1 MLLHLIRHP
10 LPVIDKGLCYG
21 SSDLA
26 VTEQECC
33 LVLDKVRPELPPHVP
48 LYSSPLQR
56 CVFLAEPLAASL
68 QAGPVRYD
76 PRLMEMHFG
85 TWEQCAW
92 DDLSRVEIDKWAA
105 DVVNY
110 RPGDGENLLHVAQ
123 RVHAFCDNLLQR
135 GDRQAIIVCH
145 AGTIRLLQARAQ
157 NLPVLQMAMHAATNA
172 HVIAFGEVLTLQL

>member
-26 VTEQECC
+26 VTEEQCR
-33 LVLDKVRPELPPHVP
+33 LVQDRVGPLLPPYVP

-56 CVFLAEPLAASL
+56 CVFLAEPLAATL

-85 TWEQCAW
+85 SWEQCAW
-92 DDLSRVEIDKWAA
+92 NELPRAEIDQWAD
-105 DVVNY
+105 DVVGY
-110 RPGDGENLLHVAQ
+110 RPGGGENVLNVAQ
-123 RVHAFCDNLLQR
+123 RVNSFCDDLQQR
-135 GDRQAIIVCH
+135 GHSQAIIVCH

-157 NLPVLQMAMHAATNA
+157 GLAVLQMALHAATNSHA
-172 HVIAFGEVLTLQL
+172 IEFGEVLTLQL

>member
-26 VTEQECC
+26 VTEEECR
-33 LVLDKVRPELPPHVP
+33 LVLEKVRPALPPYVP

-56 CVFLAEPLAASL
+56 CVFLAEPLAAAL

-85 TWEQCAW
+85 SWEQCAW
-92 DDLSRVEIDKWAA
+92 DQLPREEIDQWAS
-105 DVVNY
+105 DVVGY
-110 RPGDGENLLHVAQ
+110 RPGGGENVLNVAQ
-123 RVHAFCDNLLQR
+123 RIDLFCEDLLQR
-135 GDRQAIIVCH
+135 GHSQAIIVCH
-145 AGTIRLLQARAQ
+145 AGTIRLLQSRAQ
-157 NLPVLQMAMHAATNA
+157 NLPVLQMAMHAATNTQA
-172 HVIAFGEVLTLQL
+172 ISFGEVLTLQL

>member
-26 VTEQECC
+26 VTEEECRS
-33 LVLDKVRPELPPHVP
+33 VLENVSPALPPYVP

-56 CVFLAEPLAASL
+56 CVFLAEPLAAAL
-68 QAGPVRYD
+68 NAGPVRYD

-85 TWEQCAW
+85 SWEQRAW
-92 DDLSRVEIDKWAA
+92 DDLPREEIDQWAS
-105 DVVNY
+105 DVVGY
-110 RPGDGENLLHVAQ
+110 RPGGGENVLNVAQ
-123 RVHAFCDNLLQR
+123 RIDSFCGDLLQR
-135 GDRQAIIVCH
+135 GHGQAIIVCH

-157 NLPVLQMAMHAATNA
+157 NLPVLQMAMHAATNTQA
-172 HVIAFGEVLTLQL
+172 IAFGEVLTLQI